1 MSLRDQLIANADQK
15 PLRTFI
21 ARMSEE
27 CRAMIA
33 EGILL
38 FRSGEIPI
46 ETAAELSRSL
56 QRIAEKQYPEDHA
69 KWPEQGTF
77 KRYVNRVTDQELQ
90 DLAKPQQ
97 SKSPK
102 RQQKSAKRKTATS

>member
-1 MSLRDQLIANADQK
+1 MNLRDQLIENADEK
-15 PLRTFI
+15 RSKTF
-21 ARMSEE
+21 MVKLSQE
-27 CRAMIA
+27 CQAMIA

-38 FRSGEIPI
+38 FRNSELPFG
-46 ETAAELSRSL
+46 TVAELDRSL
-56 QRIAEKQYPEDHA
+56 QRIAQKQYSKDHE

-90 DLAKPQQ
+90 SLAKPQQ